1 MADET
6 IVDESVTQ
14 TPDLKDYVH
23 RSTLAKQGA
32 EWKSKYDTLSQSL
45 TEYDTKVKDYDQK
58 YKDLEQK
65 YKDLEQNHLAT
76 VEDYTWTSALS
87 TTPLKFDDDEDLR
100 SLTIQAMKT
109 KYKKASPT
117 GEVKLNDWLKEHLAT
132 EPSYLK
138 PYLPPQKEEE
148 KREAR
153 KPSPK
158 PPTNG
163 GSNLEARKREIAA
176 MPAGEAKTKAMGKL
190 MAEMNRGIA

>member
-1 MADET
+1 MVDEN

-14 TPDLKDYVH
+14 TPDLMDYVH
-23 RSTLAKQGA
+23 GSTLAKQGA
-32 EWKSKYDTLSQSL
+32 EWKSKYDALSQSV
-45 TEYDTKVKDYDQK
+45 TEYDTRYKDLEQK
-58 YKDLEQK
+58 YKDFEQK

-87 TTPLKFDDDEDLR
+87 STPLKFDDEDVQSVTLQT
-100 SLTIQAMKT
+100 LKQKF
-109 KYKKASPT
+109 KKASPT
-117 GEVKLNDWLKEHLAT
+117 GEVKLNDWLKEHLAS

-138 PYLPPQKEEE
+138 PFIPAPAQVEE

-158 PPTNG
+158 PSPT

-176 MPAGEAKTKAMGKL
+176 MPAGDAKTRAMNQF
-190 MAEMNRGIA
+190 MAEMKSRG